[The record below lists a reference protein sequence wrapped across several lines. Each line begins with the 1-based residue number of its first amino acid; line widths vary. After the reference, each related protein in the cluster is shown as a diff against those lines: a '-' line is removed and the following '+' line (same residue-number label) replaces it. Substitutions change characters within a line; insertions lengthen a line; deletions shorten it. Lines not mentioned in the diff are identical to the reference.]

1 MSIYTRARAHT
12 HTHTHTQLLAAVNE
26 RGAWGVWDTVSKQQV
41 RAGLARGGGSHLYE
55 CLAVVFTH
63 DGARVMVAGAVRE
76 RDKLVAGLDENVHPV
91 VGGFV
96 QEVEIAT
103 RGAEGAGAGSSA
115 LQNLPLFAGPIAS
128 LVTAWRAPA
137 KTNIAKIADQG
148 APAGAGR
155 GVVLA
160 RMKCA
165 DGTIFLLEHSSSS
178 SKLAVASSISC
189 PGQGGVAV
197 VYPQP
202 FSTVA
207 TALAAPD
214 ARGGGGEA
222 AGSGGEASCGTAA
235 DDCRAPVVVAVG
247 MRGVRLFDLGSGEE
261 YGAGQYD
268 NMYKAR
274 CHDLALVPSCTPR
287 DKPPH
292 MTWVIAVARRDVCL
306 TRRCDVLYVHVFACM
321 RPSI

>member
-1 MSIYTRARAHT
+1 M
-12 HTHTHTQLLAAVNE
+12 
-26 RGAWGVWDTVSKQQV
+26 WDTVSKQQV

-76 RDKLVAGLDENVHPV
+76 RDRLVAGLDENVHPV

-96 QEVEIAT
+96 QEVEMAT
-103 RGAEGAGAGSSA
+103 RGGEGAGAASPT
-115 LQNLPLFAGPIAS
+115 LQSLPLFAGPIAS
-128 LVTAWRAPA
+128 LVAAWRAPA
-137 KTNIAKIADQG
+137 KTNTAGQG

-160 RMKCA
+160 RMKCG
-165 DGTIFLLEHSSSS
+165 DGTIFLLEHSPSA

-202 FSTVA
+202 FSTVP

-222 AGSGGEASCGTAA
+222 AGGGGEALGGTA
-235 DDCRAPVVVAVG
+235 DDCRGPVIVAVG

-261 YGAGQYD
+261 YGGGQYD

-287 DKPPH
+287 DKAPH
-292 MTWVIAVARRDVCL
+292 MTWVMAIARLDVRL
-306 TRRCDVLYVHVFACM
+306 RRRCDVLHAHVFTCIGPCI
-321 RPSI
+321 RPG